1 MRRWLWG
8 VAALGLVALPAAA
21 HGSWVDARPLP
32 GVVVG
37 GTVDEVAFLFPEPLV
52 VGEGGITVTGPDGR
66 SITTGAIEFPADTVV
81 RVGIE
86 PLTVE
91 GTYTVSYTL
100 PAMDGFVFTGSY
112 RFEYRQTAPGLEPLP
127 YGRGSWVTV
136 AGIGVL
142 VLAAGGLA
150 VARRRT
156 DRSARDGQRSR

>member
-1 MRRWLWG
+1 MRRW
-8 VAALGLVALPAAA
+8 VLVTAVLMWTALPALA
-21 HGSWVDARPLP
+21 HGTWVDARPLP

-66 SITTGAIEFPADTVV
+66 SIATGAIEFPADAVA
-81 RVGIE
+81 RASID
-86 PLTVE
+86 PLTAE
-91 GTYTVSYTL
+91 GIYTVSYTL
-100 PAMDGFVFTGSY
+100 SATDGFVFTGSY

-136 AGIGVL
+136 AGIGTV

-156 DRSARDGQRSR
+156 DRSARDGG

>member
-1 MRRWLWG
+1 MCRWLLG
-8 VAALGLVALPAAA
+8 VAALGLIALPAAA

-52 VGEGGITVTGPDGR
+52 VGEGRITVTGPDGR
-66 SITTGAIEFPADTVV
+66 SIATGAIEFPADAVV
-81 RVGIE
+81 RVGFE
-86 PLTVE
+86 SLTVE
-91 GTYTVSYTL
+91 GLYTVSYTL

-127 YGRGSWVTV
+127 YGRGSWVAAV
-136 AGIGVL
+136 ALGAV
-142 VLAAGGLA
+142 VVAAGGWA

-156 DRSARDGQRSR
+156 GRSAREGQ

>member
-1 MRRWLWG
+1 MVRRWLMG
-8 VAALGLVALPAAA
+8 VVALGWIALPAMA

-66 SITTGAIEFPADTVV
+66 SIPTGAIEFPADAVV
-81 RVGIE
+81 RLGIE
-86 PLTVE
+86 PLTID

-100 PAMDGFVFTGSY
+100 PATDGFVFTGSY

-127 YGRGSWVTV
+127 YGRGSWVAAVGLV
-136 AGIGVL
+136 AV
-142 VLAAGGLA
+142 VVAAGGWA

-156 DRSARDGQRSR
+156 DRSARVGQ